1 MSILLINSR
10 RSACTHCVCFPIRD
24 VVTALKRHEPGLAL
38 RISGNLCSNALST
51 ARMRLHRGIP
61 LSSRAR
67 EGVMSRVV
75 GLARAITLTTGIGLQ
90 LVALYAALATFG
102 GLITLGLYGV
112 GVVTVVL
119 QQVVLRRAASC
130 SAGD

>member
-1 MSILLINSR
+1 
-10 RSACTHCVCFPIRD
+10 
-24 VVTALKRHEPGLAL
+24 
-38 RISGNLCSNALST
+38 
-51 ARMRLHRGIP
+51 MR
-61 LSSRAR
+61 
-67 EGVMSRVV
+67 RVV
-75 GLARAITLTTGIGLQ
+75 GLARAITLTTGIGLE

-112 GVVTVVL
+112 GVITVVL